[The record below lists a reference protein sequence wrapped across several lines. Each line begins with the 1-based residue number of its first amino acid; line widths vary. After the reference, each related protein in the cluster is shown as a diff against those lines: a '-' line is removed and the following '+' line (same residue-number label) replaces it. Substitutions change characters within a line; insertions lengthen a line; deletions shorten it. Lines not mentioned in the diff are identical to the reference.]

1 MLHKHYYLPS
11 VRDLWVQ
18 QKIMAMTSSGQN
30 DRVILEEIQN
40 TSHVRNTRIKTTATH
55 SLIWHTKF
63 HSTGH

>member
-1 MLHKHYYLPS
+1 MLHKSYYLPS

-55 SLIWHTKF
+55 SL
-63 HSTGH
+63 